1 MFINLQHFNTLYDG
15 IISVISG
22 QYEGTFKSKAEVRPF
37 AESPKLN
44 EEQINE
50 AFNNV
55 IPNDQKEAL
64 ADPLKGGSKMRPLP
78 PLPRERLDVRP
89 GEGKVVD
96 SSKPKQLEEI
106 STKKTLNSPNPV
118 MATMGNV
125 DFEEAE
131 APMQNLIPEA
141 LKPTQDPPQL
151 FTKLFQLGLDVLD
164 TFGMVITTEKF
175 RVEYLGY
182 PKQKPF
188 TSERTKEEDKDNKS
202 VKIRTYADDSTI
214 KRFQTKMDS
223 KGESEPVPFLIP
235 IGQAHSVLPPL
246 NSIQEV
252 TKNLIDRINSNKNP
266 LNAVGGKE
274 NPIEKDDPIFR
285 NIMKNFVKE
294 EFSTAFKDLNPQTV
308 DRVFERLVNSNEIT
322 PDNFLDSF
330 GKRNEYDN
338 TINKYREYLDNNRTN
353 QSKNVIE
360 FSFRPEMLSSQPHEG
375 AEKFDNKTG
384 WYNGKKV
391 NSLSESIWDS
401 VDRAERPEEEVAN
414 TKPVAQLRGDGKVSA
429 PLNVKLDN
437 SIIEQVGEFLTSQIN
452 EFKKVAN
459 GVASIFGQ
467 DAKASETPKN
477 EEPQSKIQTRS
488 CERLQDE
495 QTEVAKQ
502 SSSQERC

>member
-1 MFINLQHFNTLYDG
+1 MFTNLQNFNTLYDA
-15 IISVISG
+15 ITSAISG
-22 QYEGTFKSKAEVRPF
+22 QYEGIFKSKAEARPF
-37 AESPKLN
+37 AESPELN

-64 ADPLKGGSKMRPLP
+64 VDPLKGGSKMRPLP

-118 MATMGNV
+118 MATMGSV

-182 PKQKPF
+182 QKQKPF

-214 KRFQTKMDS
+214 KRFQTKVDS
-223 KGESEPVPFLIP
+223 KFMVGESEPVPFLIP

-246 NSIQEV
+246 SLIQEV
-252 TKNLIDRINSNKNP
+252 TKNLTDRI
-266 LNAVGGKE
+266 
-274 NPIEKDDPIFR
+274 
-285 NIMKNFVKE
+285 
-294 EFSTAFKDLNPQTV
+294 
-308 DRVFERLVNSNEIT
+308 NSNEIT
-322 PDNFLDSF
+322 PDNFTD
-330 GKRNEYDN
+330 
-338 TINKYREYLDNNRTN
+338 RTN

-360 FSFRPEMLSSQPHEG
+360 SSFRPEMLPSQPPGEAEIFDKKTEG
-375 AEKFDNKTG
+375 G
-384 WYNGKKV
+384 WYNGKKEIL
-391 NSLSESIWDS
+391 LSQAHWEESGRP
-401 VDRAERPEEEVAN
+401 VRPEEEVPN
-414 TKPVAQLRGDGKVSA
+414 TKPVAQLRDDGKVSA

-467 DAKASETPKN
+467 DAKASETPKS
-477 EEPQSKIQTRS
+477 ETKTRS
-488 CERLQDE
+488 CGRLQDE

-502 SSSQERC
+502 SSQERG